1 MKKDS
6 QFFIGMAIMRNYID
20 NSIDRFANHMHT
32 EKRFTIKYD
41 HQDTE
46 KKRFTICV
54 SCIDP

>member
-6 QFFIGMAIMRNYID
+6 QFFIGMAIMRKYID
-20 NSIDRFANHMHT
+20 NSIDRFANHMNT

-46 KKRFTICV
+46 KKKIYNLCKLN
-54 SCIDP
+54 

>member
-6 QFFIGMAIMRNYID
+6 QFFIGMAIMRKYID
-20 NSIDRFANHMHT
+20 NSIDRFANHMNT
-32 EKRFTIKYD
+32 EKSTTIKILK
-41 HQDTE
+41 